1 MDLKLKSNIF
11 DPCPLWLTKQHLS
24 TVLPNLLSI
33 VNSSLQTGTVP
44 NVLKHG
50 IIRPL
55 LKKTLDTN
63 NLINYRPITNLPF
76 LPKILEKVVAKQLT
90 AHMTKHSLHDD
101 FQSAYKPGF
110 STETVLLKVKDYIQS
125 YFDNCKG
132 VLLAMIDMSAAFDTL
147 SHDIL
152 LGRLCSE
159 VGISGSV
166 LMWFKSHL
174 ANRCQS
180 VLVGDTLSDSKN
192 YCIIM
197 YPKVH
202 PLLYFWAPYLTLYIC
217 CL

>member
-1 MDLKLKSNIF
+1 MGLKLKSNIF

-90 AHMTKHSLHDD
+90 AHLTKHSLHDD

-125 YFDNCKG
+125 SFDNCKG
-132 VLLAMIDMSAAFDTL
+132 VLLAMIHMSAAFDTL

-192 YCIIM
+192 Y
-197 YPKVH
+197 
-202 PLLYFWAPYLTLYIC
+202 
-217 CL
+217 